1 MNIVSCTVLC
11 YSMHNMSIGYS
22 LLGSPELDYEAIRAN
37 IIASEV
43 ADAQQVV
50 NYRDGLFKGY
60 DGETDDPYQASTLS
74 KEFLELV
81 LPFTEYVMELE
92 PSLHAYTLT
101 AVANDVLPDANQRIN
116 DSKRTALF
124 HSDPFKT
131 YLVADALP
139 VQILRTPDEFSS
151 PWRRFRGYCLTHD
164 QSKTVSPRKQEKL
177 EKIGFTIVE
186 PEIGQVAAIAAGHN
200 HRAQKNT
207 TTAPVPRVCLDI
219 QCTSYDS

>member
-1 MNIVSCTVLC
+1 MR
-11 YSMHNMSIGYS
+11 NMSSGYS

-50 NYRDGLFKGY
+50 NYRDGFFKDY
-60 DGETDDPYQASTLS
+60 VSETDDPDKIRVLS

-92 PSLHAYTLT
+92 PLLDAYTLT
-101 AVANDVLPDANQRIN
+101 AVANDVLPNANQRIN

-124 HSDPFKT
+124 HGDPFKT

-139 VQILRTPDEFSS
+139 VQILRTPEEFSS
-151 PWRRFRGYCLTHD
+151 SWRRFRGYCMTHD
-164 QSKTVSPRKQEKL
+164 VSKTVTPRQQEKL
-177 EKIGFTIVE
+177 ERIGFTIVE
-186 PEIGQVAAIAAGHN
+186 PEIGQVVAIDKEHN
-200 HRAQKNT
+200 HRAQENKT
-207 TTAPVPRVCLDI
+207 AAPVPRVCLDI
-219 QCTSYDS
+219 QCTSFSL